1 MYTRER
7 RVLLRHYLEQGV
19 GKTELARR
27 FGVSRRTVYHWIE
40 TAQLDRDLDDAAVIY
55 KPRPPVSRKL
65 DRYKGIIQARLQLY
79 PLLTAQRL
87 LEEIR
92 SDGYAG
98 GYTQLKDYVREIRP
112 RDLDDTV
119 RRFETPAGFQGQ
131 VDFATFNLPWGR
143 RYALIVVLGYSR
155 LLWLK
160 FFARQSMQILFAG
173 LESAFNAFGGV
184 PQELLFDQMKAVV
197 IGDERFCDGALVLN
211 TEFLRFATHWGFRP
225 RACRPYRAKTKGKVE
240 RPIRYLRESFFYGRT
255 FINDEDLN
263 AQAEYWVQQT
273 ANLRRHR
280 TIGESPRRRFER
292 DERQTLKSLAPAPY
306 PRLHAVAPSPA
317 AKLPASRIEVQRR
330 PLSVYAEAV
339 R

>member
-1 MYTRER
+1 MYSRER
-7 RVLLRHYLEQGV
+7 RVLLRHYVEQGV

-27 FGVSRRTVYHWIE
+27 FGVSRRTVYRWIE
-40 TAQLDRDLDDAAVIY
+40 TAQLDRELDDAAVVY
-55 KPRPPVSRKL
+55 KSRPPVPKKL
-65 DRYKGIIQARLQLY
+65 DRYQGIIQARLQLY
-79 PLLTAQRL
+79 PRLTAQRL
-87 LEEIR
+87 FEDIR

-98 GYTQLKDYVREIRP
+98 GYTQLKDYVRKIRP

-119 RRFETPAGFQGQ
+119 RRFETPAGFHGQ

-184 PQELLFDQMKAVV
+184 PQELLFDQMRAVV

-240 RPIRYLRESFFYGRT
+240 RPIRYLRESFYGRT

-280 TIGESPRRRFER
+280 TIAESPRLRFER

-306 PRLHAVAPSPA
+306 PRLYAVTPSPA
-317 AKLPASRIEVQRR
+317 AKRAVSPIEVQRR
-330 PLSVYAEAV
+330 PLSVYAEAI

>member
-40 TAQLDRDLDDAAVIY
+40 TAQLDRELDDAAVIY

-65 DRYKGIIQARLQLY
+65 DRYRGIIQARLQLY

-87 LEEIR
+87 FDEIR

-112 RDLDDTV
+112 RDFDDTV
-119 RRFETPAGFQGQ
+119 QRFETPAGFQGQ

-211 TEFLRFATHWGFRP
+211 TEFLRFAAHWGFRP

-255 FINDEDLN
+255 FLNDADLN
-263 AQAEYWVQQT
+263 AQAERWLATT
-273 ANLRRHR
+273 ANRRKHR
-280 TIGESPRRRFER
+280 TIDEAPQLRFER
-292 DERQTLKSLAPAPY
+292 DERLTLKSLAPTPDPRLYCVAPTPASKKTPY
-306 PRLHAVAPSPA
+306 P
-317 AKLPASRIEVQRR
+317 IEVQRR

>member
-65 DRYKGIIQARLQLY
+65 DRYRGIIQARLQLY
-79 PLLTAQRL
+79 PRLTAQRL
-87 LEEIR
+87 FEEIR
-92 SDGYAG
+92 SDGYTG

-160 FFARQSMQILFAG
+160 FFARQTMQILFAG

-184 PQELLFDQMKAVV
+184 PQELLFDQMRAVV
-197 IGDERFCDGALVLN
+197 IGDERFCDGALILN
-211 TEFLRFATHWGFRP
+211 AEFLRFATHWGFRP

-280 TIGESPRRRFER
+280 TIGESPQRRFER
-292 DERQTLKSLAPAPY
+292 DERQTLKTLAPAPY
-306 PRLHAVAPSPA
+306 PRLHAVTPSPA
-317 AKLPASRIEVQRR
+317 AKQPASRIEVQRR